1 MQSQN
6 TFDELLPEVD
16 PVAQVRQSVW
26 QMGKVKINYEGALRC
41 VVEHEQSGK
50 TFYTDAPVDNCGKG
64 ESFSPTD
71 LCASAL
77 GSCIATIV
85 EMELEKLAVDLTG
98 MRIEVNKEMSA
109 NLPRRITRLET
120 EVWLPVELSDD
131 QQWKVEIAAKNC
143 PVHHSLSA
151 EIEKPIIFHW
161 K

>member
-1 MQSQN
+1 M
-6 TFDELLPEVD
+6 V
-16 PVAQVRQSVW
+16 
-26 QMGKVKINYEGALRC
+26 KVNINYEGALHC
-41 VVEHEQSGK
+41 VVAHEQSGK
-50 TFYTDAPVDNCGKG
+50 TLHTDAPVDNGGKG

-85 EMELEKLAVDLTG
+85 GMELEKLNVDLTG
-98 MRIEVNKEMSA
+98 MRIEVNKAMSA
-109 NLPRRITRLET
+109 NLPRRIARLET
-120 EVWLPVELSDD
+120 QVWLPVELTDD

>member
-16 PVAQVRQSVW
+16 PAAQVRQSAW
-26 QMGKVKINYEGALRC
+26 HMAKVKINYQGALRS

-85 EMELEKLAVDLTG
+85 GMELEKLHVDLTG

-151 EIEKPIIFHW
+151 DIEKPIIFHW